1 MSAHFEFRKED
12 QEYGLVKLIRTSE
25 LPTIKFP
32 LSLLQEGMGGVFPMK
47 VYVMSG
53 CPDCTQVKELAKT
66 DARFTLIDIGESPRN
81 LKEFLRL
88 RDTHPAFDRVK
99 ERGTIGIPCFVQE
112 DGSIVF
118 ALNRLNNPPVL
129 EDATDDMPTGAACS
143 LDGTGC

>member
-1 MSAHFEFRKED
+1 MN
-12 QEYGLVKLIRTSE
+12 
-25 LPTIKFP
+25 
-32 LSLLQEGMGGVFPMK
+32 

-53 CPDCTQVKELAKT
+53 CPDCTQIKEIAKT
-66 DARFTLIDIGESPRN
+66 DARFTLIDIGESPLN

-118 ALNRLNNPPVL
+118 SMDRLNDTPNIK
-129 EDATDDMPTGAACS
+129 TTGDDIPTGATCS
-143 LDGTGC
+143 LDGKGC

>member
-1 MSAHFEFRKED
+1 
-12 QEYGLVKLIRTSE
+12 
-25 LPTIKFP
+25 
-32 LSLLQEGMGGVFPMK
+32 MK

-53 CPDCTQVKELAKT
+53 CPDCTKIKEIAKT

-118 ALNRLNNPPVL
+118 SLNRLTTAPTSDTL
-129 EDATDDMPTGAACS
+129 EADVPTGAACS
-143 LDGTGC
+143 LDGKGC

>member
-1 MSAHFEFRKED
+1 M
-12 QEYGLVKLIRTSE
+12 I
-25 LPTIKFP
+25 
-32 LSLLQEGMGGVFPMK
+32 

-66 DARFTLIDIGESPRN
+66 DARFTLIDIAESPRN

-112 DGSIVF
+112 DGDIVF
-118 ALNRLNNPPVL
+118 SLNRLKNHPVL
-129 EDATDDMPTGAACS
+129 DATTDDVPTGATCS
-143 LDGTGC
+143 LDGKGC

>member
-1 MSAHFEFRKED
+1 M
-12 QEYGLVKLIRTSE
+12 I
-25 LPTIKFP
+25 
-32 LSLLQEGMGGVFPMK
+32 

-66 DARFTLIDIGESPRN
+66 DARFTLIDIAESPRN

-112 DGSIVF
+112 DGDIVF
-118 ALNRLNNPPVL
+118 SLNRLKNHPVL
-129 EDATDDMPTGAACS
+129 DVTTDDVPTGAACS
-143 LDGTGC
+143 LDGKGC